1 MVLEW
6 DPFQPSSRGAY
17 WWAYENESR
26 IMRQGP
32 EEFKNNENRVCQKIN
47 SMSRSDFFKYVANV
61 TTETTVWQ
69 GWRTFR
75 NVFVSV
81 QQLGALFYQV
91 G

>member
-61 TTETTVWQ
+61 TTID
-69 GWRTFR
+69 WRNTFISLR
-75 NVFVSV
+75 K
-81 QQLGALFYQV
+81 LGALFYQV